1 MTTLTA
7 DTPEL
12 EQAAQALEP
21 LIRAEADAS
30 EQQRALTAPLVRAL
44 REAGLYR
51 LYVARSL
58 GGLEV
63 GPLTAMRVV
72 EALAYAD
79 GSTGWC
85 VMIAAQA
92 AHQSGRLNGQ
102 AAAEVFATP
111 EVIMAGVPRT
121 DGEASVVDGGY
132 RVTGQWPFCSGSR
145 QATWFIV
152 GARQLRGETPV
163 LDAAGS
169 PVTTGFFLR
178 AADVEV
184 LDTWHTTGLRATG
197 SNDIA
202 VRDLFVPA
210 HRAFNLWVEPPTE
223 PGPLYRYNGVVFL
236 LHGAH
241 ALGLARRALDEFAR
255 MAVVKQP
262 RFSSALLRDRADVQ
276 QGIGEARATVAA
288 AWAYLEAV
296 TRDFWEVVTRGETP
310 SWEQRAALR
319 LATGHAAQCA
329 RHAVALVCDLA
340 GTTAIFQGSA
350 LERIQR
356 DMLTAATHVVVGPR
370 QYVMGGRLALGVPLD
385 TQMQIT
391 I

>member
-7 DTPEL
+7 DTREL
-12 EQAAQALEP
+12 EEAAQALEP

-58 GGLEV
+58 GGLQV

-92 AHQSGRLNGQ
+92 AHQSGRLNRQ

-152 GARQLRGETPV
+152 GARQLRGERPV

-210 HRAFNLWVEPPTE
+210 HRAFKL
-223 PGPLYRYNGVVFL
+223 
-236 LHGAH
+236 
-241 ALGLARRALDEFAR
+241 
-255 MAVVKQP
+255 
-262 RFSSALLRDRADVQ
+262 
-276 QGIGEARATVAA
+276 
-288 AWAYLEAV
+288 
-296 TRDFWEVVTRGETP
+296 
-310 SWEQRAALR
+310 
-319 LATGHAAQCA
+319 
-329 RHAVALVCDLA
+329 
-340 GTTAIFQGSA
+340 
-350 LERIQR
+350 
-356 DMLTAATHVVVGPR
+356 
-370 QYVMGGRLALGVPLD
+370 
-385 TQMQIT
+385 
-391 I
+391 

>member
-1 MTTLTA
+1 M
-7 DTPEL
+7 
-12 EQAAQALEP
+12 
-21 LIRAEADAS
+21 
-30 EQQRALTAPLVRAL
+30 
-44 REAGLYR
+44 
-51 LYVARSL
+51 
-58 GGLEV
+58 
-63 GPLTAMRVV
+63 
-72 EALAYAD
+72 
-79 GSTGWC
+79 
-85 VMIAAQA
+85 
-92 AHQSGRLNGQ
+92 
-102 AAAEVFATP
+102 
-111 EVIMAGVPRT
+111 
-121 DGEASVVDGGY
+121 
-132 RVTGQWPFCSGSR
+132 
-145 QATWFIV
+145 
-152 GARQLRGETPV
+152 
-163 LDAAGS
+163 
-169 PVTTGFFLR
+169 
-178 AADVEV
+178 
-184 LDTWHTTGLRATG
+184 
-197 SNDIA
+197 
-202 VRDLFVPA
+202 
-210 HRAFNLWVEPPTE
+210 
-223 PGPLYRYNGVVFL
+223 FL

-255 MAVVKQP
+255 VAVVKQP

-276 QGIGEARATVAA
+276 QGVGEARATVAA

-310 SWEQRAALR
+310 SWEQRTALR